1 MEFKNYKE
9 KQQFYKNRCK
19 QKNTIWVSKDVLND
33 FTKKNSII
41 KGNDRDLFVAE
52 RINNLIIWSTYNLI
66 LKCTSNCE
74 LRWYRGIFRPYCNNK
89 DVFYLEN
96 MGGERLC
103 LRNLI
108 RIV

>member
-41 KGNDRDLFVAE
+41 KGMTYIKPKESEVNDND
-52 RINNLIIWSTYNLI
+52 
-66 LKCTSNCE
+66 SN
-74 LRWYRGIFRPYCNNK
+74 
-89 DVFYLEN
+89 
-96 MGGERLC
+96 
-103 LRNLI
+103 
-108 RIV
+108 